1 MPSSRH
7 GDDGGLGG
15 GVRHGDDGG
24 RGGADGD
31 RGVEHHAGGL
41 GLGHIATGDA
51 ESGQLSSAQ
60 SGDQL
65 TKPTKQKG
73 TFFGRD
79 ISDIPLFFTELGAQS
94 ILESFDS
101 RFFNLRGMSG
111 WWLT

>member
-79 ISDIPLFFTELGAQS
+79 ISDIPLFSPSLERKAFWSPLIQDFS
-94 ILESFDS
+94 ILGGC
-101 RFFNLRGMSG
+101 LVGG
-111 WWLT
+111 

>member
-1 MPSSRH
+1 VPSSRH

-24 RGGADGD
+24 HGGADGD

-65 TKPTKQKG
+65 TNPTKHRD
-73 TFFGRD
+73 FFGRD
-79 ISDIPLFFTELGAQS
+79 IPLFSPSLELC

-101 RFFNLRGMSG
+101 IFFNLRGMSG
-111 WWLT
+111 WWFQPP